1 MTQYEK
7 LVVSAYTG
15 VLMTKIDDYQN
26 FVEQTL
32 GRPVMTVELG
42 DRRIKEALK
51 EKLQQE
57 FLRLCKEEETI
68 ERPKM
73 NPDVELYILIKKAFE
88 KLPTEKMKRE
98 YDPMRFATYGIGT
111 TVIQGVKEFAELRQ
125 FLSNHGIGA
134 SDDGFQECFF
144 NVRQDWMRNHL
155 QEGQVFNLNATV
167 IDDDGFKGKVVA
179 YNPEANMY
187 KIEHE
192 LVNRSLPVAAVW
204 FPPER
209 LRLDIENT
217 KSSLQLSTA
226 GGIESLI
233 ETARAISEQGKGLV
247 EGLSKFRDGYGLE

>member
-15 VLMTKIDDYQN
+15 VLMTTVDDYQN
-26 FVEQTL
+26 FIEQTL

-42 DRRIKEALK
+42 DRKLK
-51 EKLQQE
+51 ELLQEKLRPE

-68 ERPKM
+68 ERPRM
-73 NPDVELYILIKKAFE
+73 NPDVELYILTKKAFE

-125 FLSNHGIGA
+125 FLSNHGMGA
-134 SDDGFQECFF
+134 NDDGFQECFF
-144 NVRQDWMRNHL
+144 NVRQDWLRSREQL
-155 QEGQVFNLNATV
+155 FNLNATI

-192 LVNRSLPVAAVW
+192 LVNGRLPVADGW
-204 FPPER
+204 YTPER
-209 LRLDIENT
+209 LRVALENT
-217 KSSLQLSTA
+217 KSSMKITND
-226 GGIESLI
+226 GGIEGLI
-233 ETARAISEQGKGLV
+233 EAARAISEQGKGLV